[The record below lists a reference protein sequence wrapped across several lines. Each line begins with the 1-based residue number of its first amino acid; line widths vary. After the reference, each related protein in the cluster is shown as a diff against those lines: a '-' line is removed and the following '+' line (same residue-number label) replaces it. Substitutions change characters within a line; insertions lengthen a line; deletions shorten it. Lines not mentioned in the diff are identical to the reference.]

1 MGNSIVRELIQSG
14 FEVDTMET
22 QIAPM
27 LAVSDGNA
35 AINFYRK
42 AFGAELLW
50 ELGEGEIVA
59 GLSIGGAKFFLAH
72 EAPAYGTRGP
82 SVVGFTRVRI
92 ELFVDDP
99 IAVQRRALA
108 AGAREHSPVTEEQ
121 FAMTGPEPIK
131 RILQGAIVDPF
142 GHIWLIGKTM
152 E

>member
-1 MGNSIVRELIQSG
+1 MEMPRLTSTGKRLVQSCSGSLGKVRLSPG
-14 FEVDTMET
+14 CRSVARSSSWPTKRLRME
-22 QIAPM
+22 
-27 LAVSDGNA
+27 
-35 AINFYRK
+35 R
-42 AFGAELLW
+42 
-50 ELGEGEIVA
+50 A
-59 GLSIGGAKFFLAH
+59 GLRLLVSPRL
-72 EAPAYGTRGP
+72 
-82 SVVGFTRVRI
+82 RI

-121 FAMTGPEPIK
+121 FAMTGTEQIK

>member
-22 QIAPM
+22 QIATM

-42 AFGAELLW
+42 GFGAELLW

-59 GLSIGGAKFFLAH
+59 GLSIGGAKLFLAH

-82 SVVGFTRVRI
+82 SVVGFTTVENRAVRGR
-92 ELFVDDP
+92 P
-99 IAVQRRALA
+99 HRSA
-108 AGAREHSPVTEEQ
+108 AARSGGRCEGA
-121 FAMTGPEPIK
+121 
-131 RILQGAIVDPF
+131 
-142 GHIWLIGKTM
+142 
-152 E
+152 